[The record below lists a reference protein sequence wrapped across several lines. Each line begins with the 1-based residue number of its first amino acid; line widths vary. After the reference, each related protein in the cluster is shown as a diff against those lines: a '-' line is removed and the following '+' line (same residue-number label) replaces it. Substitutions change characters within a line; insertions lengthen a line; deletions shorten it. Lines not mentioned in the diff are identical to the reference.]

1 MQQQHGHSD
10 VLIGLQYGDEGKAR
24 VVDLFAK
31 DYDIIARFNG
41 GANAGHS
48 IELDGVKVALN
59 QIPSGIFYP
68 DKMLYIGSG
77 CAVNVV
83 KLAAEIK
90 TIKALGIGFA
100 NRLFISSQASI
111 VQPQHQIIDGL
122 TGKYIGTTNNG
133 IGLCY
138 ADRALRMVDQRLVN
152 IRLADLLANLD
163 ETLENIRENI
173 LAEQKKYEFECDVEA
188 LIKEL
193 KESFQYVR
201 QYVQLD
207 TLFLQKH
214 VEAGKKVL
222 FEGAQSSMLDPV
234 KGVVPFVT
242 GGSTIAPSAY
252 IGGDLSL
259 KYHRKTIGIA
269 KAIMSRVG
277 HGPFASELGGAESE
291 TYTMSKNEQGG
302 SKYTREYEQSLDI
315 DSLIKSSNVFE
326 VGQALRVK
334 SSEYGVVTKRPRRI
348 GHLDLVQLNY
358 SCRINGVDELVLTK
372 TDMLNVYSQTKG
384 GKIVLVDGYE
394 LDGTRIDYV
403 PADPTT
409 YYQVLV
415 KGKEFDGFNEDIST
429 ARNYSDLPGNLDVV
443 LKHIEQTC
451 DCKIVGLGVGPERDQ
466 FITIEHV

>member
-68 DKMLYIGSG
+68 DKLLYIGSG

-90 TIKALGIGFA
+90 SIEALGIGFK

-111 VQPQHQIIDGL
+111 VQPQHQIIDGF

-152 IRLADLLANLD
+152 IRLADLLANTKY
-163 ETLENIRENI
+163 TLKKIRENI
-173 LAEQKKYEFECDVEA
+173 VAEQVKYEFECETENLLA
-188 LIKEL
+188 EL
-193 KESFQYVR
+193 KASFEYIQ
-201 QYVQLD
+201 QYVQPD
-207 TLFLQKH
+207 TLFLQKQ
-214 VEAGKKVL
+214 VESGKNVL

-242 GGSTIAPSAY
+242 GGPTIASSAY

-259 KYHRKTIGIA
+259 KYHRKTIGVA

-291 TYTMSKNEQGG
+291 AYTMAKNSTGG
-302 SKYTREYEQSLDI
+302 PQYTREYEQSLDI
-315 DSLIKSSNVFE
+315 ATLIKSSNPFE
-326 VGQALRVK
+326 VGQAMRVK
-334 SSEYGVVTKRPRRI
+334 SGEYGVVTKRPRRI

-372 TDMLNVYSQTKG
+372 TDMFNVYSQTAD
-384 GKIVLVDGYE
+384 GKIVFVYGYE
-394 LDGTRIDYV
+394 LDGVRIDYV
-403 PADPTT
+403 PADPET
-409 YYQVLV
+409 YYKVSVQC
-415 KGKEFDGFNEDIST
+415 KEFDGFSDDISA
-429 ARNYSDLPGNLDVV
+429 ARNYSDLPTSLDIVI
-443 LKHIEQTC
+443 KYIEQTC

-466 FITIEHV
+466 FIPIPHV

>member
-1 MQQQHGHSD
+1 MQQQYGYSD

-31 DYDIIARFNG
+31 NYDIIARFNG

-48 IELDGVKVALN
+48 IELGGVKVALN

-68 DKMLYIGSG
+68 EKLLYIGSG

-90 TIKALGIGFA
+90 TIEKLGIGFKG
-100 NRLFISSQASI
+100 RLFISSQASI

-152 IRLADLLANLD
+152 IRLADLLAD
-163 ETLENIRENI
+163 TDGTIKNIGENI
-173 LAEQKKYEFECDVEA
+173 LAQQQKYGFECDINA
-188 LIKEL
+188 LLNEL
-193 KESFQYVR
+193 KQSFEYIKA
-201 QYVQLD
+201 YVQPD
-207 TLFLQKH
+207 TLFLQKQ
-214 VEAGKKVL
+214 VESGKNVL

-242 GGSTIAPSAY
+242 GGATIASAAY
-252 IGGDLSL
+252 MGGDLSL
-259 KYHRKTIGIA
+259 KYHRKTIGVA

-277 HGPFASELGGAESE
+277 HGPFTSELGGAKSE
-291 TYTMSKNEQGG
+291 AYTMAKNSEGG

-315 DSLIKSSNVFE
+315 DSLIQSSNPFE

-334 SSEYGVVTKRPRRI
+334 SGEYGVVTKRPRRI
-348 GHLDLVQLNY
+348 GHLDLVQLSY

-372 TDMLNVYSQTKG
+372 TDMLNVYSQTKD
-384 GKIVLVDGYE
+384 GKIVFVDGYE
-394 LDGTRIDYV
+394 LDRAMIDYV
-403 PADPTT
+403 PADPAT
-409 YYQVLV
+409 YYKVNA
-415 KGKEFDGFNEDIST
+415 KYKDFDGFGEDISHI
-429 ARNYSDLPGNLDVV
+429 RNYADLPANLTVA
-443 LKHIEQTC
+443 LSYIEQTC
-451 DCKIVGLGVGPERDQ
+451 DCKIVGLGVGSERDQ
-466 FITIEHV
+466 FIVIQHA

>member
-1 MQQQHGHSD
+1 MQQQHGFSD

-90 TIKALGIGFA
+90 TIEALGIGFA
-100 NRLFISSQASI
+100 KRLFISSQASI

-152 IRLADLLANLD
+152 IRLADLLADLNVGLK
-163 ETLENIRENI
+163 NIRANI
-173 LAEQKKYEFECDVEA
+173 LAEQEKYGFECEVDE
-188 LIKEL
+188 LLSEL
-193 KESFQYVR
+193 KAGFEYIR
-201 QYVQLD
+201 QYVQPD
-207 TLFLQKH
+207 TLFLQKQ
-214 VEAGKKVL
+214 VESGKKVL

-242 GGSTIAPSAY
+242 GGNTIASSAY

-259 KYHRKTIGIA
+259 KYHRKTVGVA

-291 TYTMSKNEQGG
+291 AYTMAKNSEGG
-302 SKYTREYEQSLDI
+302 SKYTREYEQNLNI
-315 DSLIKSSNVFE
+315 LTLIKSSNQFE
-326 VGQALRVK
+326 VGQAMRVN
-334 SSEYGVVTKRPRRI
+334 SQEYGVVTKRPRRV

-358 SCRINGVDELVLTK
+358 SCCINGVDELVLTK
-372 TDMLNVYSQTKG
+372 TDMLNVYSQTID
-384 GKIVLVDGYE
+384 GKIVFVGEYE
-394 LDGTRIDYV
+394 LNLKKIDYV
-403 PADPTT
+403 PADPAT
-409 YYQVLV
+409 YYKVGV
-415 KGKEFDGFNEDIST
+415 KFKNFDGFHEDISHV
-429 ARNYSDLPGNLDVV
+429 RNYIDLPTNLDIA
-443 LKHIEQTC
+443 LKYIEQMC

-466 FITIEHV
+466 FVFV

>member
-1 MQQQHGHSD
+1 MTKQHGHSD

-31 DYDIIARFNG
+31 NYHIIARFNG

-48 IELDGVKVALN
+48 IELNGVKVALN

-68 DKMLYIGSG
+68 DKLLYIGSG

-90 TIKALGIGFA
+90 TIEMLGIGFTG
-100 NRLFISSQASI
+100 RLNISSQASI

-138 ADRALRMVDQRLVN
+138 ADRALRMVNQRLVN

-163 ETLENIRENI
+163 GTLTKIRENI
-173 LAEQKKYEFECDVEA
+173 LAEQGKYGFECEIDE
-188 LIKEL
+188 LLSEL
-193 KESFQYVR
+193 KASFEYIK
-201 QYVQLD
+201 QYVQPD
-207 TLFLQKH
+207 TLFLQKQ
-214 VEAGKKVL
+214 VESGKNVL
-222 FEGAQSSMLDPV
+222 FEGAQSIMLDPV

-242 GGSTIAPSAY
+242 GGATIASSAY
-252 IGGDLSL
+252 MGGDLSL
-259 KYHRKTIGIA
+259 KYHRKTIGVA

-291 TYTMSKNEQGG
+291 AYTMAKNSEGG
-302 SKYTREYEQSLDI
+302 SQYTREYEQGLDI
-315 DSLIKSSNVFE
+315 ASLMQSSNPFE
-326 VGQALRVK
+326 VGQAMRVK
-334 SSEYGVVTKRPRRI
+334 SGEYGVVTKRPRRI

-372 TDMLNVYSQTKG
+372 TDMLNIYSQTKD
-384 GKIVLVDGYE
+384 GKVVFVDGYK
-394 LDGTRIDYV
+394 LAGAVVDYV
-403 PADPTT
+403 PADPAT
-409 YYQVLV
+409 YYKVEV
-415 KGKEFDGFNEDIST
+415 GYKEFDGFSEDIS
-429 ARNYSDLPGNLDVV
+429 AVRKYSDLPANLDTV
-443 LKHIEQTC
+443 LSYIEQTC

-466 FITIEHV
+466 FVMI